1 MNYKVWNK
9 TSSINELEPQHFLSK
24 PPFKNYEGDIILIY
38 GKDDKVSQVEC
49 KDILASVY
57 GIDKTLS
64 LDEFMTQ
71 YFAKLTQIETIE
83 INENSEINETS
94 DKSLLKKHIKSSII
108 K

>member
-9 TSSINELEPQHFLSK
+9 TSSINGLEPQHFLSK

-38 GKDDKVSQVEC
+38 GEDDKVSQVDC

-83 INENSEINETS
+83 INETSENNATS
-94 DKSLLKKHIKSSII
+94 DKS
-108 K
+108 

>member
-1 MNYKVWNK
+1 MNYKIWDK
-9 TSSINELEPQHFLSK
+9 TSSINGLEPQHFLSK

-38 GKDDKVSQVEC
+38 GENGKVSQIEC

-71 YFAKLTQIETIE
+71 YFEKLTSIAT
-83 INENSEINETS
+83 SEINETS
-94 DKSLLKKHIKSSII
+94 ETNETRN
-108 K
+108 